1 MESEDLFSDEIL
13 DWLQDYD
20 DEISA
25 DIELLLAR
33 ASDVYE
39 SSIDSAPQP
48 GSSPPER
55 CVPSTS
61 SSLSTSRFA
70 PPKTDAEVAS
80 ERKKGVPKSPICHI

>member
-48 GSSPPER
+48 GSSPPCTR
-55 CVPSTS
+55 ALRSVYQLLPLNQPVCTS
-61 SSLSTSRFA
+61 
-70 PPKTDAEVAS
+70 KN
-80 ERKKGVPKSPICHI
+80 

>member
-61 SSLSTSRFA
+61 SSQPAGLHLQKLMQKYT
-70 PPKTDAEVAS
+70 
-80 ERKKGVPKSPICHI
+80 IQL